1 MILSVNNV
9 VKSYG
14 VDIILDGAS
23 FRLDAREKVALV
35 GRNGAGKTTLLKLIT
50 QQETPDTGSVNVARG
65 VKIGYLRQEAQIDA
79 GQTVL
84 QAAENSRT
92 HQLELQARLEE
103 LQALLDAGTATT
115 DDIEEYALVHEHFL
129 SEEGYAAENDMKV
142 VLQRMGFTPDEFDK
156 PTEKLSGGERTR
168 LAIAKILLEEPE
180 LLILDEPTNHL
191 DLDATEWLEGWIK
204 AYHGAVLLVSHDREF
219 LENTAERVLELRD
232 GTVKAY
238 PGPFAK
244 YLDLRRE
251 EDIRLAE
258 VAKRQEQE
266 IAKLDEFV
274 RRFMNSQRTAQ
285 ARGRLKIMERK
296 IDEKVD
302 APKME
307 SQMKGGFGSVGRSGD
322 IVLEA
327 RDLTV
332 GFEDLVL
339 YKNLNLTVKFGERWG
354 IIGENGAGK
363 STLIKAMLGQ
373 LLPLAGTV
381 RVGSAVSV
389 GYFSQDLDDLD
400 PEMSPLDVLVWEH
413 DMQPPEARNL
423 LGRFLFSGDDVFR
436 PIKSFSGGE
445 KNKLSLARL
454 TQRKPNLLILD
465 EPTNHLDM
473 ASRGALVGVL
483 KEYQGTLVTVSHDRW
498 FLAQLVNEILDIK
511 KSGPVQF
518 SGTLAEYRAKSH
530 PVAVQKTTAP
540 AKAAAPVSQLSPR
553 EMSKEI
559 DRLRREVTRCE
570 EDVFNKENALRA
582 LETALANPKPSD
594 NIAQMSREHHD
605 LQTAIEAA
613 YALWEKTNEDLEAL
627 LASRS

>member
-1 MILSVNNV
+1 VILSVNNV

-103 LQALLDAGTATT
+103 LQALLDAGTATA

-219 LENTAERVLELRD
+219 LENTAERVLELRE

-244 YLDLRRE
+244 YLELRRE

-296 IDEKVD
+296 IDEKV
-302 APKME
+302 
-307 SQMKGGFGSVGRSGD
+307 
-322 IVLEA
+322 
-327 RDLTV
+327 
-332 GFEDLVL
+332 
-339 YKNLNLTVKFGERWG
+339 
-354 IIGENGAGK
+354 
-363 STLIKAMLGQ
+363 
-373 LLPLAGTV
+373 
-381 RVGSAVSV
+381 
-389 GYFSQDLDDLD
+389 
-400 PEMSPLDVLVWEH
+400 
-413 DMQPPEARNL
+413 
-423 LGRFLFSGDDVFR
+423 
-436 PIKSFSGGE
+436 
-445 KNKLSLARL
+445 
-454 TQRKPNLLILD
+454 
-465 EPTNHLDM
+465 
-473 ASRGALVGVL
+473 
-483 KEYQGTLVTVSHDRW
+483 
-498 FLAQLVNEILDIK
+498 
-511 KSGPVQF
+511 
-518 SGTLAEYRAKSH
+518 
-530 PVAVQKTTAP
+530 
-540 AKAAAPVSQLSPR
+540 
-553 EMSKEI
+553 
-559 DRLRREVTRCE
+559 
-570 EDVFNKENALRA
+570 
-582 LETALANPKPSD
+582 
-594 NIAQMSREHHD
+594 
-605 LQTAIEAA
+605 
-613 YALWEKTNEDLEAL
+613 
-627 LASRS
+627 

>member
-103 LQALLDAGTATT
+103 LQALLDAGTATA

-219 LENTAERVLELRD
+219 LENTAERVLELRE

-296 IDEKVD
+296 IDEKVE

-327 RDLTV
+327 RGLTV

-339 YKNLNLTVKFGERWG
+339 YRKLNLTVKFGERWG

-373 LLPLAGTV
+373 LAPLAGTV

-473 ASRGALVGVL
+473 ASRDALVGVL

-518 SGTLAEYRAKSH
+518 SGTLAEYRAKSQ
-530 PVAVQKTTAP
+530 PVAPQKPTTQ

-582 LETALANPKPSD
+582 LETSLATPKPTD
-594 NIAQMSREHHD
+594 NIAQMSRDHHD